1 MEGEREAKWGA
12 WPLRRP
18 REVKRR
24 KKRGGRRWRR
34 HPEKERNNLIGMG
47 RTKESK
53 GTIQF
58 QSSVVIY
65 DDDDDVVC

>member
-1 MEGEREAKWGA
+1 MGVWSLQRLRVVKKWRRIEKGEEKGRW
-12 WPLRRP
+12 
-18 REVKRR
+18 
-24 KKRGGRRWRR
+24 GRR
-34 HPEKERNNLIGMG
+34 PEKERNNLIGIG

-65 DDDDDVVC
+65 DDDDDDDVVC